1 MSKKFRVV
9 MARLGMDAHWRGSVV
24 VSRAIRD
31 AGHEVIYLGNQTPE
45 EIVEI
50 ALCEDVD
57 IIGLSTLSGNHMIL
71 APEVTGLLKEK
82 GADDIQVIIGGTI
95 SPDDALKLKDF
106 GIAEVFGP
114 GSSLKSIVDFISL
127 PDR

>member
-95 SPDDALKLKDF
+95 SPDDALKLKDC

-127 PDR
+127 SDR

>member
-1 MSKKFRVV
+1 MNKKIRII

-24 VSRAIRD
+24 VSRAMRD

-45 EIVEI
+45 EIVET
-50 ALCEDVD
+50 ALQEDVD

-71 APEVTGLLKEK
+71 GPEVTDLLKEK
-82 GADDIQVIIGGTI
+82 GGTDIRVIIGGTI
-95 SPDDALKLKDF
+95 SPDDALKLKEF

-114 GSSLKSIVDFISL
+114 GSSLKNIVDFISA
-127 PDR
+127 PA